1 MKDKVVIL
9 TYGGTGRELGEI
21 AEEQYTV
28 IGFLDDV
35 RHCEEVLGKLEDVS
49 NFYGKVK
56 FISGLGSYRSMMQRR
71 KKLEKMELSS
81 FINFIS
87 INAKIYK
94 TATLG
99 QGIVVFPQ
107 TIISSNAKIGDH
119 VFIYHNCVISHDVIV
134 KNYSMISNSVCVSGG
149 VKIGENCYIGAGS
162 TIIEGISIGDN
173 CIIAAGTTVLNDVED
188 NKIYISKYKIRDNKY
203 INEIIESSRCLKLQI
218 NTRLD

>member
-21 AEEQYTV
+21 ASEQYTV

-35 RHCEEVLGKLEDVS
+35 KHGEGIIGKLEDMS
-49 NFYGKVK
+49 NFDGKVK

-71 KKLEKMELSS
+71 RKLEKVELSS
-81 FINFIS
+81 FINLIS
-87 INAKIYK
+87 SDAKIYK
-94 TATLG
+94 TAVLG
-99 QGIVVFPQ
+99 QGIVIFPQ
-107 TIISSNAKIGDH
+107 TIVSSNAKIGDH

-162 TIIEGISIGDN
+162 TILEGISIGDN
-173 CIIAAGTTVLNDVED
+173 CIIAAGATVLNDVEE
-188 NKIYISKYKIRDNKY
+188 NKIYISKYEIKENKY
-203 INEIIESSRCLKLQI
+203 NL
-218 NTRLD
+218 